1 MNQSTYF
8 YLSLHLNYISYNK
21 IEISKMTNK
30 TLKIACMLLG
40 MCTSVSAQE
49 SWGLQDCIDY
59 ALKNNIQIQKNRINE
74 EKGDVA
80 LWNRK
85 GALFP
90 SLSFSTNQNMGYRP
104 FTQVMS
110 VVQGDQVTST
120 SSNVTYQG
128 SYGLNASVTLW
139 NGGINYKNIKEQALQ
154 NEITKLQTEQSE
166 LNIQEQI
173 AQLYVQIMY
182 TKEALKVNEELLKT
196 AQAQYDRG
204 VEMQKQG
211 QMAKADVV
219 QLEAQLSSAKYDIAN
234 SQAQLENFKRQ
245 LKSVLELD
253 INSDFN
259 IKGDIP
265 TDEKVLAVIPSKLD
279 AYNRALESRPEIKGA
294 ELGIES
300 ANMQLDI
307 AKRAHYPTVRASA
320 SLGSNHSSG
329 SQNNWGT
336 QMKSNLSVSAG
347 VTVSVPIFDNR
358 QIATNIRNA
367 KLNQVNSQL
376 DLKDKKTALSNTIE
390 QYWINANSNQQS
402 YLAAKARVK
411 SQEASYELLN
421 EQFQNGLKSTV
432 DVLQG
437 RDNVIN
443 AEQSMLQ
450 SKYTTLLNIQLLK
463 FYTGEQ
469 IDL

>member
-1 MNQSTYF
+1 
-8 YLSLHLNYISYNK
+8 
-21 IEISKMTNK
+21 MTNK
-30 TLKIACMLLG
+30 TFKIAYMLLG
-40 MCTSVSAQE
+40 ISTCAWAQE

-59 ALKNNIQIQKNRINE
+59 ALKNNIQIQKNRVSE
-74 EKGDVA
+74 EKGEVT

-85 GALFP
+85 GVLFP
-90 SLSFSTNQNMGYRP
+90 SLSFSTNQNVGYRP
-104 FTQVMS
+104 FTQVMA

-139 NGGINYKNIKEQALQ
+139 NGGIDYKNIKEQKLQ

-166 LNIQEQI
+166 LSIQEQI

-182 TKEALKVNEELLKT
+182 TKEALKVNEQLLKT
-196 AQAQYDRG
+196 AQKQYDRG

-219 QLEAQLSSAKYDIAN
+219 QLEAQLSSTQYDIVN
-234 SQAQLENFKRQ
+234 SKAQLENYKRQ

-253 INSDFN
+253 INSDFD

-265 TDEKVLAVIPSKLD
+265 ADEKVLAVIPNKLD
-279 AYNRALESRPEIKGA
+279 AFNMALTSRPEIKSA

-300 ANMQLDI
+300 AKMQVDI
-307 AKRAHYPTVRASA
+307 AKRAHYPTLRANA
-320 SLGSNHSSG
+320 SMGSNHYSG
-329 SQNNWGT
+329 SPNNWGE
-336 QMKSNLSVSAG
+336 QMKNNLNMGAG
-347 VTVSVPIFDNR
+347 ITLSVPIFDNR
-358 QIATNIRNA
+358 QIASNIRNA
-367 KLNQVNSQL
+367 KLQQLNSQL
-376 DLKDKKTALSNTIE
+376 EFEDKKIALSNTIE
-390 QYWINANSNQQS
+390 QYWINANNNQQS
-402 YLAAKARVK
+402 YIAAKARVK

-421 EQFQNGLKSTV
+421 EQFLNGLKNTV

-450 SKYTTLLNIQLLK
+450 SKYNALLSMQLLK
-463 FYTGEQ
+463 FYTGEK

>member
-1 MNQSTYF
+1 MG
-8 YLSLHLNYISYNK
+8 LSLC
-21 IEISKMTNK
+21 
-30 TLKIACMLLG
+30 A
-40 MCTSVSAQE
+40 SAQQT
-49 SWGLQDCIDY
+49 WGLQDCIDY
-59 ALKNNIQIQKNRINE
+59 ALKNNIQIQKNRVDE

-90 SLSFSTNQNMGYRP
+90 SLSFSTSQNMGYRP
-104 FTQVMS
+104 FTQVMA

-120 SSNVTYQG
+120 SNNVTYQG

-139 NGGINYKNIKEQALQ
+139 NGGINQKNIKEQALQ
-154 NEITKLQTEQSE
+154 NEITKLQTVQSE

-182 TKEALKVNEELLKT
+182 TKEALKVNEQLLKT

-204 VEMQKQG
+204 LEMQKQG

-234 SQAQLENFKRQ
+234 SNAQLENFKRQ

-253 INSDFN
+253 INNDFD
-259 IKGDIP
+259 IKGEIP
-265 TDEKVLAVIPSKLD
+265 TDEKVLAVIPSKLE
-279 AYNRALESRPEIKGA
+279 AYNQALANRPEIKSA

-307 AKRAHYPTVRASA
+307 AKRAHYPTIRANA

-329 SQNNWGT
+329 SQNNWGN
-336 QMKSNLSVSAG
+336 QMKNNLNMNAG

-376 DLKDKKTALSNTIE
+376 DLQDKKTALSNTIE

-411 SQEASYELLN
+411 SQVASYELLN
-421 EQFQNGLKSTV
+421 EQFQNGLKNTV

-437 RDNVIN
+437 RDNVIS

-450 SKYTTLLNIQLLK
+450 SKYTTLLNMQLLK
-463 FYTGEQ
+463 FYTGEK

>member
-1 MNQSTYF
+1 MTKTTLFCTFAPKLIYSTF
-8 YLSLHLNYISYNK
+8 LSTPLI
-21 IEISKMTNK
+21 MNK
-30 TLKIACMLLG
+30 TIKIACMLMGLSMG
-40 MCTSVSAQE
+40 ASAQE
-49 SWGLQDCIDY
+49 TWGLQDCIDY
-59 ALKNNIQIQKNRINE
+59 ALKNNIQIQKNRISE
-74 EKGDVA
+74 EKGEVA

-120 SSNVTYQG
+120 SNNVTYQG

-139 NGGINYKNIKEQALQ
+139 NGGINQKNIKEQALQ

-182 TKEALKVNEELLKT
+182 TKEALKVNEQLLKT

-204 VEMQKQG
+204 LEMQKQG
-211 QMAKADVV
+211 QMAKADVI

-253 INSDFN
+253 INSDF
-259 IKGDIP
+259 DIRGEIP
-265 TDEKVLAVIPSKLD
+265 SDEKVLAVIPSKLE
-279 AYNRALESRPEIKGA
+279 AYNQALTSRPEIRGA

-307 AKRAHYPTVRASA
+307 AKRAHYPTIRANA
-320 SLGSNHSSG
+320 SLGSNHTSG
-329 SQNNWGT
+329 SQNNWGN
-336 QMKSNLSVSAG
+336 QMKNNLSMNAG

-376 DLKDKKTALSNTIE
+376 DLEDKKKALSNTIE

-402 YLAAKARVK
+402 YLAAKTRVK

-421 EQFQNGLKSTV
+421 EQFLNGLKNTV

-450 SKYTTLLNIQLLK
+450 SKYTTLLNMQLLK
-463 FYTGEQ
+463 FYTGEK

>member
-1 MNQSTYF
+1 
-8 YLSLHLNYISYNK
+8 
-21 IEISKMTNK
+21 MTNK
-30 TLKIACMLLG
+30 TTKIACMLLG
-40 MCTSVSAQE
+40 LSTIVSAQE

-59 ALKNNIQIQKNRINE
+59 ALKNNIQIQKNRVSE

-85 GALFP
+85 GVLFP

-104 FTQVMS
+104 FTQVMA
-110 VVQGDQVTST
+110 VVQGDQVTNT

-182 TKEALKVNEELLKT
+182 TKEALKVNEQLLKT
-196 AQAQYDRG
+196 AQTQYDRG
-204 VEMQKQG
+204 LEMQKQG

-245 LKSVLELD
+245 LKSVLELG
-253 INSDFN
+253 INNDFD
-259 IKGDIP
+259 IKGEIP
-265 TDEKVLAVIPSKLD
+265 TDEKVLAVIPNKLD
-279 AYNRALESRPEIKGA
+279 AYNKALVSRPEIKGA

-307 AKRAHYPTVRASA
+307 ARRAHYPTVRASA

-336 QMKSNLSVSAG
+336 QMKSNLNMSAG
-347 VTVSVPIFDNR
+347 VTISVPIFDNR
-358 QIATNIRNA
+358 QIASNIRNA

-376 DLKDKKTALSNTIE
+376 DLQDKKTALSNTIE

-402 YLAAKARVK
+402 YIAAKARVK

-421 EQFQNGLKSTV
+421 EQFLNGLKNTV

-450 SKYTTLLNIQLLK
+450 SKYTTLLNMQLLK
-463 FYTGEQ
+463 FYTGEK

>member
-1 MNQSTYF
+1 M
-8 YLSLHLNYISYNK
+8 
-21 IEISKMTNK
+21 NK
-30 TLKIACMLLG
+30 TIKIACMLMGLSMG
-40 MCTSVSAQE
+40 ASAQE
-49 SWGLQDCIDY
+49 TWGLQDCIDY
-59 ALKNNIQIQKNRINE
+59 ALKNNIQIQKNRISE
-74 EKGDVA
+74 EKGEVA

-139 NGGINYKNIKEQALQ
+139 NGGINQKNIKEQALQ

-182 TKEALKVNEELLKT
+182 TKEALKVNEQLLKT
-196 AQAQYDRG
+196 AQTQYDRG
-204 VEMQKQG
+204 LEMQKQG
-211 QMAKADVV
+211 QMAKADVI

-253 INSDFN
+253 INSDF
-259 IKGDIP
+259 DIRGEIP
-265 TDEKVLAVIPSKLD
+265 SDEKVLAVIPSKLE
-279 AYNRALESRPEIKGA
+279 AYNQALTSRPEIRGA

-307 AKRAHYPTVRASA
+307 AKRAHYPTIRANA
-320 SLGSNHSSG
+320 SLGSNHTSG
-329 SQNNWGT
+329 SQNNWGN
-336 QMKSNLSVSAG
+336 QMKNNLSMNAG

-376 DLKDKKTALSNTIE
+376 DLEDKKKALSNTIE

-402 YLAAKARVK
+402 YLAAKTRVK

-421 EQFQNGLKSTV
+421 EQFLNGLKNTV

-450 SKYTTLLNIQLLK
+450 SKYTTLLNMQLLK
-463 FYTGEQ
+463 FYTGKK

>member
-1 MNQSTYF
+1 
-8 YLSLHLNYISYNK
+8 
-21 IEISKMTNK
+21 
-30 TLKIACMLLG
+30 MLLG
-40 MCTSVSAQE
+40 ISTCAWAQE

-59 ALKNNIQIQKNRINE
+59 ALKNNIQIQKNRVSE
-74 EKGDVA
+74 EKGEVT

-85 GALFP
+85 GVLFP
-90 SLSFSTNQNMGYRP
+90 SLSFSTNQNVGYRP
-104 FTQVMS
+104 FTQVMA

-139 NGGINYKNIKEQALQ
+139 NGGINQKNIKEQKLL

-166 LNIQEQI
+166 LSIQEQI

-182 TKEALKVNEELLKT
+182 TKEALKVSEELLKT
-196 AQAQYDRG
+196 AQLQYDRG
-204 VEMQKQG
+204 IEMQKQG

-234 SQAQLENFKRQ
+234 NQARLENFKRQ
-245 LKSVLELD
+245 LKAVLELD
-253 INSDFN
+253 INSDFD

-265 TDEKVLAVIPSKLD
+265 TDEKVLAVIPSKLE
-279 AYNRALESRPEIKGA
+279 AYNQALASRPEIKGA

-307 AKRAHYPTVRASA
+307 ARRAHYPTVRASA

-336 QMKSNLSVSAG
+336 QMKSNLNMSAG

-376 DLKDKKTALSNTIE
+376 DLQDKKTSLSNTIE

-421 EQFQNGLKSTV
+421 EQFLNGLKNTV

-463 FYTGEQ
+463 FYTGEK

>member
-1 MNQSTYF
+1 MINRTF
-8 YLSLHLNYISYNK
+8 
-21 IEISKMTNK
+21 
-30 TLKIACMLLG
+30 KIACMLLG
-40 MCTSVSAQE
+40 MSTCTIAQE
-49 SWGLQDCIDY
+49 RWGLQDCIDY
-59 ALKNNIQIQKNRINE
+59 ALKNNIQIQKNKVNE

-85 GALFP
+85 GILFP
-90 SLSFSTNQNMGYRP
+90 SLSFSTNQNLGYRP
-104 FTQVMS
+104 FTQVMA

-154 NEITKLQTEQSE
+154 NEIAKLQTEQSE
-166 LNIQEQI
+166 LSIQVQI

-182 TKEALKVNEELLKT
+182 TTEALKVNEQLQKT

-204 VEMQKQG
+204 LEMQKQG
-211 QMAKADVV
+211 QMAKADVI

-234 SQAQLENFKRQ
+234 TQAQLENFKRQ

-253 INSDFN
+253 INHDFN
-259 IKGDIP
+259 IKGEIP
-265 TDEKVLAVIPSKLD
+265 SDEKVLAVIPSKLE
-279 AYNRALESRPEIKGA
+279 AYNQALVSRPEIKGA

-329 SQNNWGT
+329 SNNNWGT
-336 QMKSNLSVSAG
+336 QMKSNLNMSAG
-347 VTVSVPIFDNR
+347 VTVSIPIFDNR
-358 QIATNIRNA
+358 QIASNIRNA

-376 DLKDKKTALSNTIE
+376 DLLDKKTSLSSTIE
-390 QYWINANSNQQS
+390 QYWINAYSNQQS

-421 EQFQNGLKSTV
+421 EQFLNGLKNTV

-450 SKYTTLLNIQLLK
+450 SKYTTLLNMQLLK
-463 FYTGEQ
+463 FYTGEK

>member
-1 MNQSTYF
+1 
-8 YLSLHLNYISYNK
+8 
-21 IEISKMTNK
+21 MTNK
-30 TLKIACMLLG
+30 TFKIACMLLG
-40 MCTSVSAQE
+40 FSSCAWAQE

-59 ALKNNIQIQKNRINE
+59 ALKNNIQIQKNRVSE
-74 EKGDVA
+74 EKGDVT

-90 SLSFSTNQNMGYRP
+90 SLSFSTSHNVGYRP
-104 FTQVMS
+104 FTQVMA

-139 NGGINYKNIKEQALQ
+139 NGGINYKNIKEQELQ

-166 LNIQEQI
+166 LSIQEQI
-173 AQLYVQIMY
+173 AQLYVQIMF
-182 TKEALKVNEELLKT
+182 TKEALKVSEQLLKT
-196 AQAQYDRG
+196 AQMQYDRG
-204 VEMQKQG
+204 LEMQKQG

-234 SQAQLENFKRQ
+234 NQAQVENFKRQ

-253 INSDFN
+253 INNDFD
-259 IKGDIP
+259 IKGEIP
-265 TDEKVLAVIPSKLD
+265 TDEKVLAVIPNKLE
-279 AYNRALESRPEIKGA
+279 AYNQALANRPEIKGA

-336 QMKSNLSVSAG
+336 QMKSNLNMSAG

-358 QIATNIRNA
+358 QIASNIRTA
-367 KLNQVNSQL
+367 KLNQLNSQL
-376 DLKDKKTALSNTIE
+376 DLQNKKTSLSNTIE

-402 YLAAKARVK
+402 YLAARARVK

-421 EQFQNGLKSTV
+421 EQFLNGLKNTV

-463 FYTGEQ
+463 FYTGEK

>member
-1 MNQSTYF
+1 
-8 YLSLHLNYISYNK
+8 
-21 IEISKMTNK
+21 
-30 TLKIACMLLG
+30 MLLG
-40 MCTSVSAQE
+40 ISTCAWAQE

-59 ALKNNIQIQKNRINE
+59 ALKNNIQIQKNRVSE
-74 EKGDVA
+74 EKGEVT

-85 GALFP
+85 GVLFP
-90 SLSFSTNQNMGYRP
+90 SLSFSTSHNVGYRP
-104 FTQVMS
+104 FTQVMA

-139 NGGINYKNIKEQALQ
+139 NGGINYKNIKEQELQ

-166 LNIQEQI
+166 LSIQEQI
-173 AQLYVQIMY
+173 AQLYVQIMF
-182 TKEALKVNEELLKT
+182 TKEALKVSEQLLKT
-196 AQAQYDRG
+196 AQMQYDRG
-204 VEMQKQG
+204 IEMQKQG

-234 SQAQLENFKRQ
+234 NQAQLENFKRQ
-245 LKSVLELD
+245 LKAVLELD
-253 INSDFN
+253 INSDFD

-265 TDEKVLAVIPSKLD
+265 TDEKVLAVIPSKLE
-279 AYNRALESRPEIKGA
+279 AYNQALASRPEIKGA

-307 AKRAHYPTVRASA
+307 ARRAHYPTVRASA

-336 QMKSNLSVSAG
+336 QMKSNLNMSAG

-376 DLKDKKTALSNTIE
+376 DLQDKKTSLSNTIE

-421 EQFQNGLKSTV
+421 EQFLNGLKNTV

-463 FYTGEQ
+463 FYTGEK

>member
-1 MNQSTYF
+1 M
-8 YLSLHLNYISYNK
+8 
-21 IEISKMTNK
+21 NK
-30 TLKIACMLLG
+30 TIKIACMLMGLSMG
-40 MCTSVSAQE
+40 ASAQE
-49 SWGLQDCIDY
+49 TWGMQDCIDY
-59 ALKNNIQIQKNRINE
+59 ALKNNIQIQKNRISE
-74 EKGDVA
+74 EKGEVA

-120 SSNVTYQG
+120 SNNVTYQG

-139 NGGINYKNIKEQALQ
+139 NGGINQKNIKEQALQ

-182 TKEALKVNEELLKT
+182 TKEALKVNEQLLKT
-196 AQAQYDRG
+196 AQTQYDRG
-204 VEMQKQG
+204 LEMQKQG
-211 QMAKADVV
+211 QMAKADVI

-253 INSDFN
+253 INSDF
-259 IKGDIP
+259 DIRGEIP
-265 TDEKVLAVIPSKLD
+265 SDEKVLAVIPSKLE
-279 AYNRALESRPEIKGA
+279 AYNQALTSRPEIRGA

-307 AKRAHYPTVRASA
+307 AKRAHYPTIRANA
-320 SLGSNHSSG
+320 SLGSNHTSG
-329 SQNNWGT
+329 SQNNWGN
-336 QMKSNLSVSAG
+336 QMKNNLSMNAG

-376 DLKDKKTALSNTIE
+376 DLEDKKKALSNTIE

-402 YLAAKARVK
+402 YLAAKTRVK

-421 EQFQNGLKSTV
+421 EQFLNGLKNTV

-450 SKYTTLLNIQLLK
+450 SKYTTLLNMQLLK
-463 FYTGEQ
+463 FYTGEK

>member
-1 MNQSTYF
+1 
-8 YLSLHLNYISYNK
+8 
-21 IEISKMTNK
+21 
-30 TLKIACMLLG
+30 MLLG
-40 MCTSVSAQE
+40 FSTCTLAQE

-59 ALKNNIQIQKNRINE
+59 ALKNNIQIQKNRVSE
-74 EKGDVA
+74 EKGDVT

-85 GALFP
+85 GALYP

-104 FTQVMS
+104 FTQVMA
-110 VVQGDQVTST
+110 VVQGDQVTT
-120 SSNVTYQG
+120 TANNVTYQG

-139 NGGINYKNIKEQALQ
+139 NGGINYKNIKEQELQ

-166 LNIQEQI
+166 LSIQEQI
-173 AQLYVQIMY
+173 AQLYVQIMF
-182 TKEALKVNEELLKT
+182 TKEALKVSEELLKT

-204 VEMQKQG
+204 LEMQKQG

-234 SQAQLENFKRQ
+234 NRAQLENFKRQ

-253 INSDFN
+253 INSDFD

-265 TDEKVLAVIPSKLD
+265 SDDKVLAVIPNKLD
-279 AYNRALESRPEIKGA
+279 AYNLALANRPEIKGA
-294 ELGIES
+294 ELSIES

-336 QMKSNLSVSAG
+336 QMKSNLNMSAG

-376 DLKDKKTALSNTIE
+376 DFLNKKTTLSNTIE

-421 EQFQNGLKSTV
+421 EQFLNGLKNTV

-463 FYTGEQ
+463 FYTGEK

>member
-1 MNQSTYF
+1 
-8 YLSLHLNYISYNK
+8 
-21 IEISKMTNK
+21 MTNK
-30 TLKIACMLLG
+30 TFKIACMLLG
-40 MCTSVSAQE
+40 FSSCALAQE

-59 ALKNNIQIQKNRINE
+59 ALKNNIQIQKNRVGE
-74 EKGDVA
+74 EKGDVT

-90 SLSFSTNQNMGYRP
+90 SLSFSTSHNVGYRP
-104 FTQVMS
+104 FTQVMA

-139 NGGINYKNIKEQALQ
+139 NGGINYKNIKEQELQ

-166 LNIQEQI
+166 LSIQEQI
-173 AQLYVQIMY
+173 AQLYVQIMF
-182 TKEALKVNEELLKT
+182 TKEALKVSEQLLKT
-196 AQAQYDRG
+196 AQMQYDRG
-204 VEMQKQG
+204 LEMQKQG

-234 SQAQLENFKRQ
+234 NQAQVENFKRQ

-253 INSDFN
+253 INNDFD
-259 IKGDIP
+259 IKGEIP
-265 TDEKVLAVIPSKLD
+265 TDEKVLAVIPNKLE
-279 AYNRALESRPEIKGA
+279 AYNQALANRPEIKGA

-336 QMKSNLSVSAG
+336 QMKSNLNMSAG
-347 VTVSVPIFDNR
+347 VTISVPIFDNR
-358 QIATNIRNA
+358 QIASNIRTA
-367 KLNQVNSQL
+367 KLNQLNSQL
-376 DLKDKKTALSNTIE
+376 DLQNKKTSLSNTIE

-402 YLAAKARVK
+402 YLAARARVK

-421 EQFQNGLKSTV
+421 EQFLNGLKNTV

-463 FYTGEQ
+463 FYTGEK

>member
-1 MNQSTYF
+1 
-8 YLSLHLNYISYNK
+8 
-21 IEISKMTNK
+21 
-30 TLKIACMLLG
+30 MLLG
-40 MCTSVSAQE
+40 ISTCAWAQE

-59 ALKNNIQIQKNRINE
+59 ALKNNIQIQKNRVSE
-74 EKGDVA
+74 EKGEVT

-85 GALFP
+85 GVLFP
-90 SLSFSTNQNMGYRP
+90 SLSFSTNQNVGYRP
-104 FTQVMS
+104 FTQVMA

-139 NGGINYKNIKEQALQ
+139 NGGINQKNIKEQKLL

-166 LNIQEQI
+166 LSIQEQI

-182 TKEALKVNEELLKT
+182 TKEALKVSEELLKT
-196 AQAQYDRG
+196 AQLQYDRG
-204 VEMQKQG
+204 IEMQKQG

-234 SQAQLENFKRQ
+234 NQAQLENFKRQ
-245 LKSVLELD
+245 LKAVLELD
-253 INSDFN
+253 INSDFD

-265 TDEKVLAVIPSKLD
+265 TDEKVLAVIPSKLE
-279 AYNRALESRPEIKGA
+279 AYNQALASRPEIKGA

-307 AKRAHYPTVRASA
+307 ARRAHYPTVRASA

-336 QMKSNLSVSAG
+336 QMKSNLNMSAG

-376 DLKDKKTALSNTIE
+376 DLQDKKTSLSNTIE

-421 EQFQNGLKSTV
+421 EQFLNGLKNTV

-463 FYTGEQ
+463 FYTGEK